1 MCGFQQPAT
10 HQEVA
15 MKNVIRISRGEPG
28 HWVGDGFPVRT
39 VMSYHEDPA
48 AISPFLLLDHAGPR
62 DFPAGAVGRGVDWHP
77 HRGFETVTIVYSGA
91 VDHADSAGN
100 AGTIGPGEVQWMTA
114 GRGVLHKELHGEAYA
129 RAGGPFEVL
138 QLWVNLPARHK
149 LVPPRYQTLT
159 GAEIP
164 EVTLSDGAGRVR
176 VIAGRHGDAA
186 GPARTHTPIDLLD
199 VRLVAGAAL
208 TLPLRAGWT
217 AAIQVVHGDVTVGGR
232 AARAGDLVLLDR
244 EGDGVSLTTA
254 TAATLF
260 VMHGEPIDEPVVGYG
275 PFVMNTAVEIRA
287 AIEDYRTGRLAV
299 IPETAE

>member
-1 MCGFQQPAT
+1 M
-10 HQEVA
+10 EIA

-114 GRGVLHKELHGEAYA
+114 GHGVLHRELHGEAWA
-129 RAGGPFEVL
+129 RAGGSFEVL

-149 LVPPRYQTLT
+149 LAPPRYQTIT
-159 GAEIP
+159 NADIAEAVLP
-164 EVTLSDGAGRVR
+164 GGAGRAR
-176 VIAGRHGDAA
+176 VIAGRFAGVT
-186 GPARTHTPIDLLD
+186 GPAQTFTPVDLLD
-199 VRLVAGAAL
+199 LRLVAGAEVA
-208 TLPLRAGWT
+208 LPLRAGWT

-244 EGDGVSLTTA
+244 PGEGAAISAA
-254 TAATLF
+254 TDATLF

-275 PFVMNTAVEIRA
+275 PFVMNTAAEIRA
-287 AIEDYRTGRLAV
+287 AVEDYRTGRLAA
-299 IPETAE
+299 IPGAAG